1 MPSPLHHLY
10 EVCLCSCQLYS
21 IQQCNRWPLHPQ
33 MVKNSMG
40 QGCQDLGWVNNV
52 LVTLEQK
59 LEENRK
65 LSCNQLLGLDGGG
78 GLAADDW

>member
-1 MPSPLHHLY
+1 
-10 EVCLCSCQLYS
+10 
-21 IQQCNRWPLHPQ
+21 

-40 QGCQDLGWVNNV
+40 QGHQDLGWVNNV

-65 LSCNQLLGLDGGG
+65 LSCNQLLGLDGIG
-78 GLAADDW
+78 GLADDDW

>member
-1 MPSPLHHLY
+1 
-10 EVCLCSCQLYS
+10 
-21 IQQCNRWPLHPQ
+21 

-40 QGCQDLGWVNNV
+40 QGRQDLGWVNNI